1 VGIANSLA
9 ALDAGA
15 NRIDGSV
22 AGVGAGAGNTPL
34 EELVAVLDR
43 DALTW
48 GTRVSIVHFC
58 FSANGREKP
67 MASLQEIFLLSQVIA
82 ARLGARKT

>member
-1 VGIANSLA
+1 MGIANSLA

-58 FSANGREKP
+58 FSPNGREKP